1 MCKNHPFYSRG
12 KKQVN
17 KCSADDFLFL
27 TLVVLLE
34 RDKHCTLQEHANAV
48 QKDSKTMFSCPK
60 CNLKTQ
66 WRSRLLLHIKAVHC
80 NIKQF
85 SCDQC
90 DLKTAY
96 KHTLQ
101 AHVEAVHNHVKQFSC
116 ELCDFQTAYNL
127 SLKKHTRGVHE
138 KIKDIYCLPN
148 LWLQDCFKS
157 KIGRE
162 KVESGRPHQECSW
175 QDKTIK
181 MFSLVEPLLRFI
193 SLPPIKVEN
202 ILLVCHYRVTPVY
215 MLLVA
220 IILTSKV
227 TLVDNINCHPRYGSS
242 TDISVN
248 TLQVHCYYNHDSH
261 SGVPPFYQFL
271 PLLFFI
277 SALGFTAPKVIYQ
290 MFEKSIFEEI
300 IGDLSKPF
308 KVKHD
313 FKPVS
318 QAFTAFSI
326 HNLKLRIT
334 SSVHAW
340 LRVG

>member
-1 MCKNHPFYSRG
+1 
-12 KKQVN
+12 
-17 KCSADDFLFL
+17 
-27 TLVVLLE
+27 
-34 RDKHCTLQEHANAV
+34 
-48 QKDSKTMFSCPK
+48 
-60 CNLKTQ
+60 
-66 WRSRLLLHIKAVHC
+66 
-80 NIKQF
+80 
-85 SCDQC
+85 
-90 DLKTAY
+90 
-96 KHTLQ
+96 
-101 AHVEAVHNHVKQFSC
+101 
-116 ELCDFQTAYNL
+116 
-127 SLKKHTRGVHE
+127 
-138 KIKDIYCLPN
+138 
-148 LWLQDCFKS
+148 
-157 KIGRE
+157 
-162 KVESGRPHQECSW
+162 
-175 QDKTIK
+175 

-318 QAFTAFSI
+318 QAFTAWLCRRQTGTERQDC
-326 HNLKLRIT
+326 HDCRRPRRTL
-334 SSVHAW
+334 SSHAVDRRCRSASRCPPRRC
-340 LRVG
+340 LGK